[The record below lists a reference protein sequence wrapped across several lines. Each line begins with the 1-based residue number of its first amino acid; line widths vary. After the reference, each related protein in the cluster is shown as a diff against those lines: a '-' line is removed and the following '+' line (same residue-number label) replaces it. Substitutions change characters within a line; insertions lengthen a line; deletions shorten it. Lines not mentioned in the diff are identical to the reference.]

1 MVCRTEATL
10 MRSTCQSSVVA
21 ANDTDTVRMA
31 SRNVTTSATQEK
43 NFCSSEM
50 LMFEDNP
57 YSPTEHTSAI
67 SASET
72 VRYCFSSICRM
83 HFLSVKLNRKVVNYI
98 LQSIRIWI
106 LCFYCKQTCILSLV
120 ISVLAESSG
129 FSMPLTFCGEEK

>member
-1 MVCRTEATL
+1 
-10 MRSTCQSSVVA
+10 
-21 ANDTDTVRMA
+21 
-31 SRNVTTSATQEK
+31 
-43 NFCSSEM
+43 
-50 LMFEDNP
+50 
-57 YSPTEHTSAI
+57 
-67 SASET
+67 
-72 VRYCFSSICRM
+72 M